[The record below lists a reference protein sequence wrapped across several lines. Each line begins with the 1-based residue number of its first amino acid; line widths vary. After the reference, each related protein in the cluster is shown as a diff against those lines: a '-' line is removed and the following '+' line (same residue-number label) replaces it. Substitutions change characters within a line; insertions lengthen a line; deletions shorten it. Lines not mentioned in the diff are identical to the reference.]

1 MGEGNR
7 VSLDCGCGK
16 VDPPPTTPPA
26 EPKQTE
32 RVSV

>member
-1 MGEGNR
+1 MIQR
-7 VSLDCGCGK
+7 VIVGCGCGK
-16 VDPPPTTPPA
+16 VDPPPTQPPPA

>member
-1 MGEGNR
+1 MIQR
-7 VSLDCGCGK
+7 VIIGCGCGK